1 MIERRVEVKTI
12 CPAELLLAIPPE
24 PAMPADAAIDAD
36 DATLGWIAAMSAR
49 AALLVARLT
58 DARTACPNG

>member
-1 MIERRVEVKTI
+1 MIERRVEVKTV
-12 CPAELLLAIPPE
+12 CPAELLLPIPAEPE
-24 PAMPADAAIDAD
+24 MPADAAVDTD
-36 DATLGWIAAMSAR
+36 DATLGWIADISAR